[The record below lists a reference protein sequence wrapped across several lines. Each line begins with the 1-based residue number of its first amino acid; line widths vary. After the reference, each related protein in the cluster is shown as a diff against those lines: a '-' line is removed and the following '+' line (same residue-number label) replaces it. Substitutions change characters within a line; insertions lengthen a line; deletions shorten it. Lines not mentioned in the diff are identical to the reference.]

1 MFIIDSVSNSG
12 CILLNDDESVNNDL
26 ARMGMEAVV
35 A

>member
-12 CILLNDDESVNNDL
+12 CILLNSEESVNNEL
-26 ARMGMEAVV
+26 PRMGMEAVV